1 MHIRIA
7 LAKHRQRI
15 RHRLNK
21 RRRRSKTDTQLASFP
36 MMQTRGA
43 GGRVI
48 HLGEDLSAIGEKLL
62 SGRRQ
67 ADAAVGTGK
76 QASAGLLLKDL
87 NLLA

>member
-1 MHIRIA
+1 MRSSPVSPWRA
-7 LAKHRQRI
+7 DG
-15 RHRLNK
+15 RLQEPP
-21 RRRRSKTDTQLASFP
+21 SS
-36 MMQTRGA
+36 
-43 GGRVI
+43 

-87 NLLA
+87 KIC

>member
-1 MHIRIA
+1 MRSSPVSPWC
-7 LAKHRQRI
+7 
-15 RHRLNK
+15 
-21 RRRRSKTDTQLASFP
+21 RRAARAAASSTGRGFVGYRRK
-36 MMQTRGA
+36 
-43 GGRVI
+43 
-48 HLGEDLSAIGEKLL
+48 L

>member
-1 MHIRIA
+1 MR
-7 LAKHRQRI
+7 
-15 RHRLNK
+15 NSPVSPWC
-21 RRRRSKTDTQLASFP
+21 RRAARAAASS
-36 MMQTRGA
+36 T
-43 GGRVI
+43 
-48 HLGEDLSAIGEKLL
+48 GEDLSAIGEKLL

>member
-1 MHIRIA
+1 MRSSPVSPWC
-7 LAKHRQRI
+7 
-15 RHRLNK
+15 
-21 RRRRSKTDTQLASFP
+21 RRAARAAASSTP
-36 MMQTRGA
+36 
-43 GGRVI
+43 
-48 HLGEDLSAIGEKLL
+48 GEDLSAIGEKLL

>member
-1 MHIRIA
+1 MSRRNDEHGDGA
-7 LAKHRQRI
+7 FG
-15 RHRLNK
+15 
-21 RRRRSKTDTQLASFP
+21 RRRAV
-36 MMQTRGA
+36 GH
-43 GGRVI
+43 GRD
-48 HLGEDLSAIGEKLL
+48 HQLL